1 MKTRKGWLSCH
12 LVKLQTYCKMM
23 EVHDINLL
31 HMLKVYRN
39 KFSLDYLHVFSEA
52 QQWKSLIIDFIIKI
66 ILCIEKK

>member
-1 MKTRKGWLSCH
+1 
-12 LVKLQTYCKMM
+12 M

-39 KFSLDYLHVFSEA
+39 SFSLNYLLVFSEA